1 MITALVFLIAMA
13 TIPMSSS
20 DSMINFG
27 RAAGGVQEWIMISDN
42 VMGGITASNLAY
54 TDSSMVLSGT
64 ISLENYGGFASVK
77 TKFGRFDLS
86 EYKGVRIRFIVMPPT
101 NGLRSRSKTVATGR
115 SLISRAISEPRRRTR
130 GQRPL
135 STSRTSKNIR
145 SASLPAVSSILR
157 NSRASSDSASSQ
169 TRRKRVRSLSRLI
182 TSSLSN
188 RHPRAP
194 YRITASRNDVTFVCS
209 STRWRKAAC
218 LPSCSSARL

>member
-1 MITALVFLIAMA
+1 MITALVFLMAMA

-86 EYKGVRIRFIVMPPT
+86 EYKGVRIRFKAV
-101 NGLRSRSKTVATGR
+101 N
-115 SLISRAISEPRRRTR
+115 
-130 GQRPL
+130 QRFAFTL
-135 STSRTSKNIR
+135 E
-145 SASLPAVSSILR
+145 
-157 NSRASSDSASSQ
+157 NSRNWTQPYLKGDFGSAKANTWTETTIYFKDFNEYQ
-169 TRRKRVRSLSRLI
+169 IGEPTGGKLDPAQLKGIVRLGIITNEKKEGPFSLEVD
-182 TSSLSN
+182 
-188 RHPRAP
+188 
-194 YRITASRNDVTFVCS
+194 YVEFV
-209 STRWRKAAC
+209 K
-218 LPSCSSARL
+218 